1 MRPLSAPHAGGAS
14 RRRLYALLMAD
25 DWRVRVELA
34 DDDARREFTRLL
46 QDGLS
51 PLGTDLAQVL
61 EGGHVSISGDDAN
74 LFVYAD
80 SPPQAENAHAVILAE
95 LEHHAIV
102 ATTSSVEHWLADEE
116 RWDNEPA
123 GDTWEEEV
131 TEKGYAPWEVRVDC
145 GSRHAAIK
153 LEEQLE
159 SEGYSPVRQWSHL
172 IVGASTRE
180 DADALAARLHGEV
193 ETGGAVVWEEALD
206 SKVVRPFVFFG

>member
-1 MRPLSAPHAGGAS
+1 MGTHYPLSV
-14 RRRLYALLMAD
+14 AD

-34 DDDARREFTRLL
+34 DDDARREFIGLL

-51 PLGTDLAQVL
+51 PLGTDLAQSL
-61 EGGHVSISGDDAN
+61 QGGHVSISGDEAN

-80 SPPQAENAHAVILAE
+80 SPQQAETAHAVILAE

-102 ATTSSVEHWLADEE
+102 ATTSSVEHWLAGEE

-123 GDTWEEEV
+123 DETWEEEV
-131 TEKGYAPWEVRVDC
+131 TEKGYAPWEIRIEC
-145 GSRHAAIK
+145 SSRHEAVR
-153 LEEQLE
+153 LEKTLE
-159 SEGYSPVRQWSHL
+159 SEGYEPIRQWSHL
-172 IVGASTRE
+172 IVGATTRE

-193 ETGGAVVWEEALD
+193 APGGAVVWEEAID